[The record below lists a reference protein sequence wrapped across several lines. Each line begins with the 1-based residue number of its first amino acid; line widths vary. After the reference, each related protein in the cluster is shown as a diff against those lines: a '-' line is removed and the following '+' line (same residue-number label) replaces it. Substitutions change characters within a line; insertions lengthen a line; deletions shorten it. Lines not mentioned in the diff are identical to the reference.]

1 MTKIAIQPNASG
13 SGTFTLTAPDS
24 NDNRTFTLPDATG
37 EVYTSGNILGTVSED
52 GGVPTGAIIERGSNA
67 NGEFV
72 RYADGTQISWIH
84 NHDGGEVSNNS
95 SGNIFRTN
103 NQSYTFPVEF
113 SEVPT
118 VNITSRGFTAW
129 SGNCRAIATNEI
141 SQYRQFSST
150 ANSNSV
156 EVRIIAIGRWF

>member
-24 NDNRTFTLPDATG
+24 NTNRTFTLPDATG

-72 RYADGTQISWIH
+72 RFADGTQICTLSY
-84 NHDGGEVSNNS
+84 
-95 SGNIFRTN
+95 TN
-103 NQSYTFPVEF
+103 NRTTTGVISASITLPAEFIDNDWAMGSTGNTGRPDIQSGLTHTGKSTTGFVAHDDRSNTTTNTFF
-113 SEVPT
+113 M
-118 VNITSRGFTAW
+118 
-129 SGNCRAIATNEI
+129 AI
-141 SQYRQFSST
+141 
-150 ANSNSV
+150 V
-156 EVRIIAIGRWF
+156 GRWF